1 MSSSDQHGL
10 PLEEYRKDVPPG
22 WHPDKKDYPLRR
34 YFELLRL
41 WIRLTNLEDTQVG
54 PAIAGR
60 LKGRAQTIALS
71 LRFDVID
78 GNGNQVTL
86 HGDDALAHPG
96 SAGQGVGRAVDLS
109 GPKRLLEKLEAT
121 FGPQDT
127 TVSAMAIKRSED
139 CGRGTNQSLV
149 EFLSDWQHL
158 YEQAAFLGGYQLNNV
173 ARTNRLL
180 L

>member
-1 MSSSDQHGL
+1 MSADHGGL

-71 LRFDVID
+71 LRFDVLD
-78 GNGNQVTL
+78 ANGNQIIL

-96 SAGQGVGRAVDLS
+96 GAGPGVDRAVDLS
-109 GPKRLLEKLEAT
+109 GPKRLLEKLEIA

-127 TVSAMAIKRSED
+127 TYRLRSRHQTFRGLSKEPKSVTHGVS
-139 CGRGTNQSLV
+139 Q
-149 EFLSDWQHL
+149 
-158 YEQAAFLGGYQLNNV
+158 
-173 ARTNRLL
+173 
-180 L
+180 